1 MTTIITIVVVALV
14 FFVTVCIV
22 TFMVW
27 KREAEM
33 RTDSIKAIE
42 HNVEEMLH
50 ELTGGSSGEIR
61 SRAKREEF
69 HRDYNAP
76 QHKTNDRVEEVHS
89 ESSREESVKPAQAVQ
104 KNLQDKPEQE
114 HIQKVDEGVTV
125 FDPAA
130 IQYTS
135 FERGEHLS
143 ERDGKRGLRWKEIQ
157 QPQQPEDAPEV
168 RENSVPSESLESS
181 ELPEEPIY
189 EEPPEVHEPRQIF
202 EEQREFQQRFES
214 QPEFIEDSKPE
225 SIDEP
230 QPIQAPEDELPLEDS
245 ANHDEPTPIY
255 SVSHDEL
262 VSASSEVD
270 EEQETE
276 VGGPLSKFLKRHKKN
291 KENQEPEGLEE
302 ETSPQQE
309 MYESIEDLLKDYISE
324 PHSSEEE
331 FEESIDEIR
340 YEPEFETYYSEPI
353 KPGYDVGKSGK
364 KYTAAE
370 LEALIKE

>member
-50 ELTGGSSGEIR
+50 ELTGGSSGELR
-61 SRAKREEF
+61 NRAKREVF
-69 HRDYNAP
+69 HRDYNEP

-89 ESSREESVKPAQAVQ
+89 ESSREETAKPAQDVQ
-104 KNLQDKPEQE
+104 KDLQDKPEQE
-114 HIQKVDEGVTV
+114 NVQKIDEGVTV

-135 FERGEHLS
+135 FDRGDRPS

-157 QPQQPEDAPEV
+157 QPQQQEDSPEV
-168 RENSVPSESLESS
+168 RENSEPTVSSVPSEPSAEP
-181 ELPEEPIY
+181 PEEP
-189 EEPPEVHEPRQIF
+189 EPRQIF
-202 EEQREFQQRFES
+202 EEQREFQQIFEP
-214 QPEFIEDSKPE
+214 QPEFMEDSQAKA
-225 SIDEP
+225 IDEP
-230 QPIQAPEDELPLEDS
+230 YPIQAPEDEFPLEDS
-245 ANHDEPTPIY
+245 VNHDGSTPIY

-262 VSASSEVD
+262 VSANSQED
-270 EEQETE
+270 EEPETE

-291 KENQEPEGLEE
+291 KENQEPEELEE

-324 PHSSEEE
+324 PRSSEE

-340 YEPEFETYYSEPI
+340 YEPEFQTYYSEPI